1 MTGLVVGKHLGHKSA
16 CLVLGHPTQ
25 GACPTPVR
33 AGTESSLASP
43 AWLVTAPPCPS
54 LSGCVFCKTTFL
66 LGLTRDPPHPPMGGS
81 CHSLPWP
88 RRLTP
93 SPCVFSFRKPRQRPD
108 CSSALPR
115 EPSQGLRGARARTC
129 LPHIPWL
136 VYLFCWPGPREPLT
150 AGPGLGVAV
159 VIGLH
164 RQVTEPPTRNS
175 RGKACFW
182 LGPYC
187 FLFFWPPSFSLGILR
202 RRGD

>member
-25 GACPTPVR
+25 GACPYPSQGWDR
-33 AGTESSLASP
+33 EQSGQPGLAGDRS
-43 AWLVTAPPCPS
+43 PCPS

-93 SPCVFSFRKPRQRPD
+93 SPCVFSFRKPRQRPG
-108 CSSALPR
+108 CSSALSR

-150 AGPGLGVAV
+150 AGAGPGCGCGQWAAQTGDRTSHPEQQMK
-159 VIGLH
+159 GL
-164 RQVTEPPTRNS
+164 
-175 RGKACFW
+175 
-182 LGPYC
+182 
-187 FLFFWPPSFSLGILR
+187 FLVRPLLFPVLLAPSFSLGILR
-202 RRGD
+202 RRED

>member
-1 MTGLVVGKHLGHKSA
+1 MLDRPGGRKTSRSQICLLGLGASHTRGLSY
-16 CLVLGHPTQ
+16 PSQ
-25 GACPTPVR
+25 GWDREQSGQPGL
-33 AGTESSLASP
+33 AGDRS
-43 AWLVTAPPCPS
+43 PCPS

-93 SPCVFSFRKPRQRPD
+93 SPCVFSFRKPRQRPG

-159 VIGLH
+159 VSGLH

-175 RGKACFW
+175 R
-182 LGPYC
+182 
-187 FLFFWPPSFSLGILR
+187 
-202 RRGD
+202 